1 MDRSKEKKSF
11 VQGIKEEI
19 RHNRA
24 SFIVR
29 TLLILSV
36 IGVMVRSVFLG
47 NFEHV
52 FLCLLTLILFALPSM
67 VAKRLSIKFP
77 TAMEI
82 LIMTF
87 IYAAE
92 VLGEISCFYMKFPF
106 WDTLLHTTSGFLFAA
121 IGFAFVDILNKD
133 PNIKFQ
139 LSPFFLALFAFC
151 FALMIGTIWEFFEC
165 SVDLLLHKDM
175 QKDTV
180 VNFIYSVYLDPA
192 NANTTIVKEGIE
204 DVILVF
210 EDGTQQALGVG
221 GYLDVGL
228 YDTMEDMFVNF
239 IGATVFSFFGYF
251 YVKTRGRGKIAKNFI
266 PTLEENGERMQGENS
281 AAEDAPSSPEGSED
295 RA

>member
-1 MDRSKEKKSF
+1 MKQSREKKSF
-11 VQGIKEEI
+11 WQGVKEEI

-29 TLLILSV
+29 TLLLLSV
-36 IGVMVRSVFLG
+36 VGVMVRSFFLG

-52 FLCLLTLILFALPSM
+52 FLCILTLILFALPTM
-67 VAKRLSIKFP
+67 LARRLSIKFP
-77 TAMEI
+77 TVMEI
-82 LIMTF
+82 LILIF

-92 VLGEISCFYMKFPF
+92 ILGEISCFYMRFPF

-133 PNIKFQ
+133 PKIKFQ

-151 FALMIGTIWEFFEC
+151 FALMIGTLWEFFEC
-165 SVDLLLHKDM
+165 SVDILLHKDM

-180 VNFIYSVYLDPA
+180 VDFLYSVYLDPA
-192 NANTTIVKEGIE
+192 NANTVIIKRGIQ

-210 EDGTQQALGVG
+210 EDGTSEALGVG

-239 IGATVFSFFGYF
+239 IGALVFSFIGYF
-251 YVKTRGRGKIAKNFI
+251 YVKTRGKGKIAKHFI
-266 PTLEENGERMQGENS
+266 PTLTEDSEGEQTKEAEEKKE
-281 AAEDAPSSPEGSED
+281 
-295 RA
+295 